1 MCLFMPFYLQ
11 ILGKF
16 GSCILEL
23 YAFFY
28 FGKCLSKIQISEGKC
43 FSLKWEG
50 ACSKFRCL
58 VLILAWLDVAGITIE
73 DLDLERIAGL
83 FLLETTLMKRE
94 HVLAVIQASGGQ
106 VGEMQLVSGVS
117 LSNPM
122 RGMALMTIIL
132 VKTTMMKA
140 ESDAVVIQG

>member
-1 MCLFMPFYLQ
+1 
-11 ILGKF
+11 
-16 GSCILEL
+16 
-23 YAFFY
+23 
-28 FGKCLSKIQISEGKC
+28 
-43 FSLKWEG
+43 
-50 ACSKFRCL
+50 
-58 VLILAWLDVAGITIE
+58 
-73 DLDLERIAGL
+73 
-83 FLLETTLMKRE
+83 MKRE